1 MAEKVILQRRLC
13 SQLWQ
18 VCYAKVQVLVG
29 KERDPE
35 LVFLNKLTSF
45 YMGYYINRLGK
56 TMQTEFTFHLARYI
70 RVYSYALSGKIW
82 WMPFIQQTAKLHCAR
97 HCYGRYKGKLITVE
111 SR

>member
-1 MAEKVILQRRLC
+1 MAEKVILQRRLS

-56 TMQTEFTFHLARYI
+56 TMQT
-70 RVYSYALSGKIW
+70 VYL
-82 WMPFIQQTAKLHCAR
+82 PFSEIYTCLFLCIEWKNMVDAVHPAN
-97 HCYGRYKGKLITVE
+97 
-111 SR
+111 S